1 MIVKSSLPSYLT
13 QQQVRQFFAAVI
25 NLRDRALFSLAYAY
39 GLRVGEVVLLNRDCI
54 DLERA
59 RIRIKRLKG
68 GLSGER
74 PIFRNLLP
82 LLRQYLESRTDDVDA
97 LFVGLR
103 GRLKKRRI
111 QELFRIYATRADLPS
126 DRRHVHV
133 LRHSAAV
140 HVLDAGEDIDFARD
154 LLGHRSIQSTMTYAQ
169 ISDARRN
176 RKMRRLERSREFP
189 IPS

>member
-1 MIVKSSLPSYLT
+1 MITKLPSYLT
-13 QQQVRQFFAAVI
+13 QKQVQQLFATI
-25 NLRDRALFSLAYAY
+25 SSLRDRALFAVAYAY
-39 GLRVGEVVLLNRDCI
+39 GLRVGEVVLLNRDDI
-54 DLERA
+54 DVDRE

-82 LLRQYLESRTDDVDA
+82 LLRQYLESRKDDVEG
-97 LFVGLR
+97 LFVGLQ

-111 QELFRIYATRADLPS
+111 QELFRSFATEANLPAN
-126 DRRHVHV
+126 RRHVQV

-154 LLGHRSIQSTMTYAQ
+154 HLGHRSIQSTMTYAQ